1 MSKINI
7 HKTVLIALRNYL
19 FLEDKFVFKLIH
31 IVILKCNSIENTELY
46 LFVGIN
52 VCRKPTC

>member
-52 VCRKPTC
+52 VC